1 MGIDF
6 SRVANSALQAALEG
20 GEQPQPKEHHRR
32 LTAGKAIVGGAA
44 LALAAKYAVDKTSG
58 VKGKAAMAALRHTAR
73 TTFGDVIPESLHD
86 KLMDAGFFDHDGEGI
101 EVKDFF
107 GKSDE
112 GEPEEQDFVD
122 ETDED
127 YEAEPEEQDFFDE
140 PEDEADEDEDAD
152 EPEDDDVDEPVDEEP
167 VDEEDLGEPEDDV
180 DEDDEP
186 DVNEDDEPD
195 DDEDDEPEDE
205 PVDEPDGDAEAEP
218 EDADEDEQPRDED
231 RPRRATRAAAPANG
245 RGEAPGVM
253 DVLSDAPR
261 RRRRTRRRASASTP
275 AERPPAPP
283 KKRSTKAGRR

>member
-127 YEAEPEEQDFFDE
+127 NEAEPEEQGFFDE

-152 EPEDDDVDEPVDEEP
+152 EPEDDEVDEP

>member
-127 YEAEPEEQDFFDE
+127 NEAEPEEQEFFDE

-152 EPEDDDVDEPVDEEP
+152 EPEDDEVDEP

-253 DVLSDAPR
+253 DVLS
-261 RRRRTRRRASASTP
+261 RTPGAARTSTP
-275 AERPPAPP
+275 PSSPRPA
-283 KKRSTKAGRR
+283 KAYFRGDHVCVVLHD

>member
-127 YEAEPEEQDFFDE
+127 DEAEPEEQEFFDE

-152 EPEDDDVDEPVDEEP
+152 EPEDDEVDEPEDEEP
-167 VDEEDLGEPEDDV
+167 VDDEDLAEPENDV
-180 DEDDEP
+180 DEDDES

>member
-152 EPEDDDVDEPVDEEP
+152 EPEDDEVDEPEDEGP
-167 VDEEDLGEPEDDV
+167 VDDEDLAEPEDDV
-180 DEDDEP
+180 DGDDES

>member
-253 DVLSDAPR
+253 DVLSNAPR